1 MEAAWVL
8 MSIDIFSRMKIRN
21 FIFLKSPSPSM
32 STVSCPEYP
41 ELQEKLHRLA
51 MARDS
56 LSLQVTILTE
66 QVGAQKEKIR
76 DLENLLATKA
86 NNLDST
92 EELLQEHV
100 GSNGDLESK
109 KLDLLAEVSN
119 LKLKY
124 ATLEKEK
131 METERKLQL
140 SQAEIEHLN
149 QTMQSFIMQHGLPP
163 HIYKAQ
169 IHTQLPYQ
177 QVLGGNV
184 GVETDQG

>member
-1 MEAAWVL
+1 
-8 MSIDIFSRMKIRN
+8 
-21 FIFLKSPSPSM
+21 M

-76 DLENLLATKA
+76 DLENLLATKTS
-86 NNLDST
+86 NLDST
-92 EELLQEHV
+92 EELLQERI
-100 GSNGDLESK
+100 GSNGDLETK

-131 METERKLQL
+131 IETERKLQL

-149 QTMQSFIMQHGLPP
+149 QTMQSFVMQHGLHPP
-163 HIYKAQ
+163 VCNAQ
-169 IHTQLPYQ
+169 IHAHLPYQ
-177 QVLGGNV
+177 HVLGSAV
-184 GVETDQG
+184 GVESDPG

>member
-8 MSIDIFSRMKIRN
+8 MSIDIFSRMVLRLLLGNDPGSMKAKLFEIPITVLDRTTLTSTICYVSFETAN
-21 FIFLKSPSPSM
+21 PWGTIILNGCHLRRKESPSPSM

-76 DLENLLATKA
+76 DLENLLAAKA

-92 EELLQEHV
+92 EELLQE
-100 GSNGDLESK
+100 
-109 KLDLLAEVSN
+109 
-119 LKLKY
+119 
-124 ATLEKEK
+124 
-131 METERKLQL
+131 
-140 SQAEIEHLN
+140 
-149 QTMQSFIMQHGLPP
+149 
-163 HIYKAQ
+163 
-169 IHTQLPYQ
+169 
-177 QVLGGNV
+177 
-184 GVETDQG
+184 

>member
-1 MEAAWVL
+1 
-8 MSIDIFSRMKIRN
+8 MSIDIFSRMVLRLLLGNDPGSMMAKQSVLFVMCFETANPRGTIILN
-21 FIFLKSPSPSM
+21 GLGEKGSPSPSM

-92 EELLQEHV
+92 EELLQERV
-100 GSNGDLESK
+100 DSNGDLESK

-140 SQAEIEHLN
+140 SQ
-149 QTMQSFIMQHGLPP
+149 
-163 HIYKAQ
+163 
-169 IHTQLPYQ
+169 
-177 QVLGGNV
+177 VC
-184 GVETDQG
+184 